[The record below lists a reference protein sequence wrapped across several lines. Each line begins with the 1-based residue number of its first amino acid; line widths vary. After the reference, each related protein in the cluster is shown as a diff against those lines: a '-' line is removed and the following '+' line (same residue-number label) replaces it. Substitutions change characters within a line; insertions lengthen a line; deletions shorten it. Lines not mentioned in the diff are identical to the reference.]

1 MGLLDYER
9 RFSNLRLNRSG
20 GGRGGGGDGHRSP
33 HKVAMLLAV
42 MDGIQSDEITDN
54 RIFFSKALRTR
65 FKTHLDQL
73 AADAD
78 RNNPHLPFFHL
89 RSEGFWHHQIKPSGR
104 AEYASLSTASGPG
117 VIDRCIQYAYLDD
130 ELFELLGNSLV
141 AELLRQALLTNL
153 DEGRREEILRSARG
167 WDWLECELVVQDYL
181 TMLNQDLRGETYN
194 KAEHRKR
201 LQTRLNNRSEGSIEY
216 KNQNISA
223 VLLEL
228 GLPYIPGYKPAF
240 NYQRQLKQAV
250 LAHIARD
257 PTKFDELT
265 EGADAQT
272 AAPAE
277 DEVDWSAVLD
287 PNPPERL
294 TDYKRPDRSYLGHKI
309 DFSKREQLNR
319 ALGESGERF
328 ALEFEKHRLVHSGRP
343 DLAEEVE
350 WSSQEKGDGLGYD
363 IRSFDADYE
372 KELFVEVKTTN
383 SGKYQPFLIS
393 ENERAFSNE
402 RASSYRLYRIYEFR
416 RQPRLFVLPGAVEG
430 HANLLP
436 QLYRAVFGQ

>member
-9 RFSNLRLNRSG
+9 RFSKLNMNAA
-20 GGRGGGGDGHRSP
+20 GGRKSP

-42 MDGIQSDEITDN
+42 INGIQSGEITDN
-54 RIFFSKALRTR
+54 RIFFSKALRDR
-65 FKTHLDQL
+65 FKGYLDQF
-73 AADAD
+73 AEESD

-89 RSEGFWHHQIKPSGR
+89 RSEGFWHHQIKPGGR
-104 AEYASLSTASGPG
+104 AEYATLSNASGPG
-117 VIDRCIQYAYLDD
+117 VIERCIQYAHLDD
-130 ELFELLGNSLV
+130 ELFELLGNSLA

-153 DEGRREEILRSARG
+153 DDAGREEILRSARG
-167 WDWLECELVVQDYL
+167 WDWLECELIVQDYL
-181 TMLNQDLRGETYN
+181 AMLNQDIRGEPYK

-201 LQTRLNNRSEGSIEY
+201 LRTRLNNRSEGSIEY
-216 KNQNISA
+216 KHQNISA

-240 NYQRQLKQAV
+240 NYQQQLKQAV

-257 PTKFDELT
+257 PAEFDELT
-265 EGADAQT
+265 QGAEAEP
-272 AAPAE
+272 APPNPE
-277 DEVDWSAVLD
+277 KVDWSSVFD
-287 PNPPERL
+287 PDPPERL
-294 TDYKRPDRSYLGHKI
+294 TDYKRPDRRYLGRKI
-309 DFSKREQLNR
+309 DFATRERLNR

-328 ALEFEKHRLVHSGRP
+328 ALEFERYRLTQSGRP
-343 DLAEEVE
+343 DLAEEVK
-350 WSSQEKGDGLGYD
+350 WSSREEGDGLGFD
-363 IRSFDADYE
+363 IRSFDPDYE

-416 RQPRLFVLPGAVEG
+416 RRPRLFVLPGAVEG
-430 HANLLP
+430 HVHLLP
-436 QLYRAVFGQ
+436 QQYRAVFGD